1 MQRPSSR
8 RRHEHANND
17 IAAQQFRRRAE
28 PSQLPTS
35 RTATPLHSI
44 SQSAA
49 CNIPTTELLLQREA
63 YRLSYPARWGFHPMD
78 DLRRIIDH
86 LQPKLAGDAR
96 HDMEA
101 LDHRSCSWLW
111 FSNHRGR
118 RKRCTRFQISCC
130 GRTGFRERRVSTSI
144 PLPRSAGI
152 RLPGVQFSAQVDRVR
167 QSQHVFDGIAGVVG
181 SHEPTGSWWATRL
194 GPCAFSHSRS
204 PGGRTMSAA

>member
-86 LQPKLAGDAR
+86 LQLTLAGDSC

-101 LDHRSCSWLW
+101 LAHCSGRW
-111 FSNHRGR
+111 FRFSTHRGR
-118 RKRCTRFQISCC
+118 RPISSSRKRCTRFQISCR
-130 GRTGFRERRVSTSI
+130 GRTNFRTRRLSARI
-144 PLPRSAGI
+144 PLPRSSGI
-152 RLPGVQFSAQVDRVR
+152 RLPGVRLRRASSLAQVARLR
-167 QSQHVFDGIAGVVG
+167 QSQRVPDGLAGVVG
-181 SHEPTGSWWATRL
+181 CHEPAGS
-194 GPCAFSHSRS
+194 
-204 PGGRTMSAA
+204 